1 MALRTAVVFIAK
13 FIIVPALLPAALVVV
28 RIYRY
33 GTKVADV
40 TGDAAI
46 VLGAAVWGNEVSP
59 VFRERINHAID
70 LYRSGKARKII
81 FTGGQRFRRE
91 LTEAAAGR
99 AYAIKNGVPQG
110 DILIE
115 DRSHTTYQNVINA
128 KQLADANGWKKV
140 LIVSDP
146 MHMKRAMVMAEDVG
160 LEAYS
165 SPTPT
170 TMYQGWRSQMGSLA
184 FETVC
189 YMGYWAWRVLNYAL
203 PVNK

>member
-13 FIIVPALLPAALVVV
+13 FIVVPGLLGAVLVAV
-28 RIYRY
+28 RIYIY

-46 VLGAAVWGNEVSP
+46 VLGAAVWCNEVSP

-81 FTGGQRFRRE
+81 FTGGRRYRRE
-91 LTEAAAGR
+91 LTEAAAAR
-99 AYAIKNGVPQG
+99 AYAIKNGVPEG

-115 DRSHTTYQNVINA
+115 DRSHTTYQNVLNA
-128 KQLADANGWKKV
+128 KQLVDANGLKKV

-146 MHMKRAMVMAEDVG
+146 MHMKRAVAMAEDVG

-184 FETVC
+184 FEIVC
-189 YMGYWAWRVLNYAL
+189 YMGYWVWKVLNY
-203 PVNK
+203 